1 MERSVV
7 KSNIEKLDFIID
19 GIKQGKY
26 SLFLGAG
33 ISCDGFD
40 ANGKKMR
47 KLLEDEI

>member
-1 MERSVV
+1 M

-19 GIKQGKY
+19 GIKQGKH

-40 ANGKKMR
+40 VKWKENEKIVWRRNLNKK
-47 KLLEDEI
+47 